1 VELFAACSMFRA
13 CIYVHR
19 KSHIR
24 AFFDNIDAE
33 HSLGLSSWSYRA
45 IIQDYGLRDPGEV
58 SHGAMVLS
66 ITASTP
72 PDSPSWFL
80 GFIRRNRARVHQ
92 PYQMRLRR

>member
-1 VELFAACSMFRA
+1 MFRA

-19 KSHIR
+19 NRTLALS
-24 AFFDNIDAE
+24 FNSIDEE

-66 ITASTP
+66 TTASTP

>member
-1 VELFAACSMFRA
+1 MFRA

-66 ITASTP
+66 INRLYS
-72 PDSPSWFL
+72 SRFSIMVFGFYPSQSRPRSSA
-80 GFIRRNRARVHQ
+80 ISDET
-92 PYQMRLRR
+92 